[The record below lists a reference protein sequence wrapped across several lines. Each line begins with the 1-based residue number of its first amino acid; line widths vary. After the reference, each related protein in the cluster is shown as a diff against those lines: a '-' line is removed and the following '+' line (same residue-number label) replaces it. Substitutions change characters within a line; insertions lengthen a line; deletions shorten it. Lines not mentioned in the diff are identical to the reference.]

1 MLRPIT
7 YPRTPLINRTA
18 PIHTMMRRSIRL
30 ITLLLLML
38 TTSQVVSA
46 QDLVAQE
53 RAEDLIEEARFS
65 EAIVILNDIITPE
78 MTDTRPLLLR
88 AAAHEGR
95 RDYMGAARDFERVV
109 RINPGSQEAIDG
121 LRRVRQGQGLN
132 TDAGN
137 LSATGSANL
146 ESLGRLVSLNPENLA
161 YRIRFADAL
170 YDSRQFRE
178 SARQYGEYLDR
189 TQGTPDVVQRYLIAI
204 AAYEGDNDLGEQ
216 IANRYTGIYSTND
229 DLWMRLGYFRIWQ
242 GKHTLAQQ
250 ACEQALLLNPNNQE
264 AKDCLGTSQDPGA
277 VRTVSQYPIDVMYRE
292 LQSEPSNDP
301 KRFRLVDLLVDHSR
315 YFEAKQ
321 QLDLLAPRHR
331 QSPDWTQR
339 YTLVENRMQTIATE
353 EPQRTEFIVDRLLR
367 QVKASPNNDEKRF
380 ELIRQ
385 FLKYD
390 RFYEAYD
397 NLDSLSAEYG
407 HTREWTSLFVQ
418 ADEGLIRQLG
428 ESPIYPV
435 DRHTYRL
442 QFNPADLIVRYQ
454 LVDALVA
461 VDRYAEAYDVL
472 TNPQYSNPMDPGYRG
487 RLQAI
492 QETQI
497 NRALARIAELES
509 AVAANPVDEP
519 AWRELID
526 LYRVVDRNDDVI
538 RAYVRVIE
546 LRPEDRQV
554 RAEYVDALRVN
565 GYPEKASEQAA
576 WLADRDPNNPDIM
589 RLYVMTGFAL
599 DNLDPRGESFL
610 SSLTANRN
618 LDDAELLIEAS
629 AYRLR
634 QGDVESSEIYLS
646 WAERLDQARWAT
658 QIDALKHLI
667 ARETLRLGQEEQF
680 AVLNEARRFVA
691 AKRFDDAV
699 SAYERYFTI
708 RGKRTRDELKELAG
722 VYAAAEDYEESIG
735 IYESLLNEVYE
746 YDVAKEMSRV
756 QVYREDFSGALATLE
771 RLQRENP
778 RDYEVR
784 FMQAES
790 LRALGLY
797 AQATAIYDE
806 ALLLAEDSETIS
818 ARQVGIDA
826 DVRAALIESGEYT
839 GMDFAGLIVP
849 TADATRSRG
858 GGTRYDRWAQGMQT
872 QVTLPIN
879 SVLSAGVNSHF
890 ISGSRRL
897 VPGAE
902 IVRGRVNQIFG
913 GMYVDLTPPV
923 KSDKASYSN
932 RISGEVGVYD
942 YEGDRTVL
950 YGNLRYW
957 RQELGRYQGSIGLR
971 TAEGSIDLW
980 SAGGGQFNLRLTQLD
995 VRGSSVTLMPD
1006 SVLRVN
1012 GSIALNVVRDN
1023 FGSTA
1028 SNNGSNFGT
1037 QIQLEAGYRIID
1049 YTYLGLTYYQTSYRS
1064 TVDTYFSPRN
1074 YQSYDFFLEYERE
1087 LPQNWYVRLRGS
1099 MGIIARSSGFVGR
1112 RFEADYIKRLGSHF
1126 SMTLRTTMG
1135 ASTRTLGSGAAS
1147 FIDQYNTFT
1156 FGGALYWTL

>member
-1 MLRPIT
+1 
-7 YPRTPLINRTA
+7 
-18 PIHTMMRRSIRL
+18 MMRRFIGL

-38 TTSQVVSA
+38 ATSSVVSA

-53 RAEDLIEEARFS
+53 RAEDLIEEARYS
-65 EAIVILNDIITPE
+65 EAIVILNDVITPE
-78 MTDTRPLLLR
+78 LKDTRPLLLR

-95 RDYMGAARDFERVV
+95 RDYLGAARDFERVIQ
-109 RINPGSQEAIDG
+109 INPGSQEAIDG
-121 LRRVRQGQGLN
+121 LRRVRRDQGQNQGS
-132 TDAGN
+132 GN

-146 ESLGRLVSLNPENLA
+146 ESLGRLVSLNPDNLA
-161 YRIRFADAL
+161 YRIRYADAL
-170 YDSRQFRE
+170 YDSRRFRD
-178 SARQYGEYLDR
+178 SGRQYGEYLDR

-204 AAYEGDNDLGEQ
+204 AAYEGDNDLGEE
-216 IANRYTGIYSTND
+216 IADRYTDIYATND

-242 GKHTLAQQ
+242 GKHRLAQE

-277 VRTVSQYPIDVMYRE
+277 VRSVSQYPIDVLYRE
-292 LQSEPSNDP
+292 LKGEPANDA
-301 KRFRLVDLLVDHSR
+301 KRFRLVDLLIEHGR

-321 QLDLLAPRHR
+321 QLDFLASRHR
-331 QSPDWTQR
+331 QSPDWSQR
-339 YTLVENRMQTIATE
+339 YILVENRMQTVATE
-353 EPQRTEFIVDRLLR
+353 APQRTEFVVDRLIR
-367 QVKASPNNDEKRF
+367 QVTASPNNAEKRF
-380 ELIRQ
+380 ELIRE
-385 FLKYD
+385 FLKYE
-390 RFYEAYD
+390 RYYEAYD
-397 NLDSLSAEYG
+397 NLDSLATDYS

-418 ADEGLIRQLG
+418 ADEGLIKQLG
-428 ESPIYPV
+428 QSPIYPV

-442 QFNPADLIVRYQ
+442 RFNPADPIVRYQ

-472 TNPQYSNPMDPGYRG
+472 TDPQYSNPMDPGYRG

-492 QETQI
+492 QETQL
-497 NRALARIAELES
+497 NRALQRIATLE
-509 AVAANPVDEP
+509 ADVATNPVDEP
-519 AWRELID
+519 AWRELIG
-526 LYRVVDRNDDVI
+526 LYTVVDRRDDVI

-546 LRPEDRQV
+546 LRPEDRQI

-576 WLADRDPNNPDIM
+576 WLADRDPNNPEIM

-599 DNLDPRGESFL
+599 DNLDTRGESFL
-610 SSLTANRN
+610 STLTANRN
-618 LDDAELLIEAS
+618 MDDAEMLIEAA

-634 QGDVESSEIYLS
+634 QGDIQSAEIYLTR
-646 WAERLDQARWAT
+646 AEQLDQARWAT
-658 QIDALKHLI
+658 QIDALNHLI

-691 AKRFDDAV
+691 AKRFDDAIA
-699 SAYERYFTI
+699 SYERYFDI

-722 VYAAAEDYEESIG
+722 VYAADKNYVESIG
-735 IYESLLNEVYE
+735 IYESLLSEVYE

-756 QVYREDFSGALATLE
+756 QIYREDYSGALATLE

-797 AQATAIYDE
+797 AQATAIYEE
-806 ALLLAEDSETIS
+806 ALMLAADSETIT

-826 DVRAALIESGEYT
+826 DIRAALVESGEYT
-839 GMDFAGLIVP
+839 GMDFAGLIIP

-858 GGTRYDRWAQGMQT
+858 GGVRYDRWAQGMQT

-879 SVLSAGVNSHF
+879 TVLSAGINSHF

-897 VPGAE
+897 VPGSQ

-932 RISGEVGVYD
+932 RLSGEVGVYD
-942 YEGDRTVL
+942 YEGARTTM
-950 YGNLRYW
+950 YGNIRYW
-957 RQELGRYQGSIGLR
+957 RQELGRYMGSMGLR
-971 TAEGSIDLW
+971 TGEGSIDLW
-980 SAGGGQFNLRLTQLD
+980 SAGGGQFNLRLTQFD
-995 VRGSSVTLMPD
+995 IRGSSVTLMPD
-1006 SVLRVN
+1006 SVLKVN
-1012 GSIALNVVRDN
+1012 GTLALNVVRDN
-1023 FGSTA
+1023 FGSSA

-1037 QIQLEAGYRIID
+1037 NILLEAGYRIID
-1049 YTYLGLTYYQTSYRS
+1049 YTYLGMTYYQTSYRS

-1087 LPQNWYVRLRGS
+1087 FPLDSYLRLRGAV
-1099 MGIIARSSGFVGR
+1099 GIIARSSGFMGR
-1112 RFEADYIKRLGSHF
+1112 RFEADYVKRLGSNF
-1126 SMTLRTTMG
+1126 SVTLRTTMG
-1135 ASTRTLGSGAAS
+1135 ASTRTLGSGSTS

-1156 FGGALYWTL
+1156 FSGALYWTL